1 MTQLSRQATPAAMIY
16 LIRHGRTEFNV
27 EGRFQGH
34 CDSPLTPLGLEQAA
48 ANGALLKTLIGDPS
62 DWRLEASP
70 LGRAM
75 HTAQII
81 AGVAGLSAPIPDGR
95 LREVGMG
102 SWDGLTEEDISYA
115 YPEAAKGATRYDIFF
130 RSPDGEGFDTLC
142 GRLQSWLD
150 EALADGRPRI
160 AVSHGVAG
168 RVLRG
173 LYAGLDRE
181 VMLKLPAPQDAVFR
195 LADGRIV
202 EIAALALSEPGR

>member
-1 MTQLSRQATPAAMIY
+1 MIY

-48 ANGALLKTLIGDPS
+48 ANGARIKSLIGDPS
-62 DWRLEASP
+62 CWRLETSP
-70 LGRAM
+70 LGRAL

-81 AGVAGLSAPIPDGR
+81 ANVAGLAAPIPDDR
-95 LREVGMG
+95 LREVSLG
-102 SWDGLTEEDISYA
+102 SWDGLTDEDIALA
-115 YPEAAKGATRYDIFF
+115 YPDAAKGATRYDIFF
-130 RSPDGEGFDTLC
+130 RSPDGERFEALRA
-142 GRLQSWLD
+142 RLQSWLD
-150 EALADGRPRI
+150 EALDDGRPRI

-181 VMLKLPAPQDAVFR
+181 VMLKLPTPQDAVFR
-195 LADGRIV
+195 LADGRIE

>member
-1 MTQLSRQATPAAMIY
+1 MIY
-16 LIRHGRTEFNV
+16 LIRHGRTAFNA
-27 EGRFQGH
+27 EGRYQGH

-48 ANGALLKTLIGDPS
+48 ANGALLKSLIGDPAG
-62 DWRLEASP
+62 WRLEASP

-81 AGVAGLSAPIPDGR
+81 AEVAGLAPPTPDDR

-102 SWDGLTEEDISYA
+102 SWDGLTEEDISLA
-115 YPEAAKGATRYDIFF
+115 YPDAAKGATRYDIFF
-130 RSPDGEGFDTLC
+130 RSPDGEGFEALRA
-142 GRLQSWLD
+142 RLKSWLD
-150 EALADGRPRI
+150 EVLADGRPRI

-168 RVLRG
+168 RLLRG

-195 LADGRIV
+195 LADGRI
-202 EIAALALSEPGR
+202 EQIAALALSEPGR

>member
-1 MTQLSRQATPAAMIY
+1 MIY

-48 ANGALLKTLIGDPS
+48 ANGARIKSLIGDPS
-62 DWRLEASP
+62 GWRLETSP
-70 LGRAM
+70 LGRAL

-81 AGVAGLSAPIPDGR
+81 ANVAGLAAPIPDDR
-95 LREVGMG
+95 LREVSLG
-102 SWDGLTEEDISYA
+102 SWDGLTDEDIALA
-115 YPEAAKGATRYDIFF
+115 YPDAAKGATRYDIFF
-130 RSPDGEGFDTLC
+130 RSPDGERFEALRA
-142 GRLQSWLD
+142 RLQSWLD
-150 EALADGRPRI
+150 EALDDGRPRI

-181 VMLKLPAPQDAVFR
+181 VMLKLPTPQDAVFR
-195 LADGRIV
+195 LADGRIE